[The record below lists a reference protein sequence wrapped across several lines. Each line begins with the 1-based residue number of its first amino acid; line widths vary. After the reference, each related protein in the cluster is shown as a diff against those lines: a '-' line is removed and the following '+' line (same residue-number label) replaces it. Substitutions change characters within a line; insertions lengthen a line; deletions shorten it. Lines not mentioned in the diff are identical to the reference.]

1 MRRYVKKSA
10 ALFLC
15 MLILFSITGCNAVY
29 RNASDI
35 FGSETDG
42 IWGKT
47 PAPSSSASAMS
58 TQEGVSGTWTVMLY
72 LNGSDLE
79 SQGGEGTSSL
89 QSIVNADLPE
99 SINVLIYTGGTSSW
113 NNDVVSPEANQIWLV
128 ENNDLTLLETQEP
141 ASMGESATL
150 SGFISYAQTNYP
162 ADHKALLLWD
172 HGGGS
177 VIGFGAD
184 ELYGYDGLYLS
195 EMSEAF
201 SSVDDGQ
208 PFELIGFDACLMA
221 SAEMAAVA
229 APYAKYMVAS
239 EEVEP
244 GSGWDYGYLLEAL
257 AADTGMTG
265 AELGMAITDGYF
277 ARSAGSG
284 MEGDL
289 TCSVIDLSRIDA
301 IEQQLAAYV
310 SSLDGQLAQPQ
321 TVQSLSQA
329 RIGADKYGEEPGAT
343 GTETLNMID
352 FYNFIQLQNGGAAAD
367 QLMAAIQDAVV
378 YERSGEQQV
387 NSNGLSIYFPL
398 EVPDSSDASLNVYNT
413 IDFCPEYKQFVA
425 DYLTA
430 LGEDVSSMPVDYNS
444 ELIPAA
450 QNGDLSEVGSFYVHL
465 TDAQM
470 DYLSYVYCTLG
481 LYLDDGTIV
490 DLGFDSDLN
499 IDYTDN
505 TVHDNFQG
513 YWTGLNG
520 QFAAVYVMEETEDYV
535 IYSIPVLYKSRDD
548 TSEMD
553 DDDMAII
560 RATWYW
566 DDAYDNGGYYAYN
579 GMYYMNQAYDA
590 PSTKLAIEPVAGDV
604 VTPIYWP
611 YYAADGDY
619 ESYYTAD
626 PYTLRDEGIVLDW
639 IELPS
644 GSYQYGFM
652 FYDVYGGEHYSE
664 MTDFDV

>member
-1 MRRYVKKSA
+1 MRHFYRQSA

-15 MLILFSITGCNAVY
+15 VVILVSIAGCNALY
-29 RNASDI
+29 RNASDV
-35 FGSETDG
+35 FGPETDG
-42 IWGKT
+42 VWGRT
-47 PAPSSSASAMS
+47 PAPSVTSAPSAK
-58 TQEGVSGTWTVMLY
+58 GVPGTWTVLLY

-89 QSIVNADLPE
+89 QSILNTDLPE
-99 SINVLIYTGGTSSW
+99 SINVLIYTGGTSQW
-113 NNDVVSPEANQIWLV
+113 NNDTVDAGANQIWLAK
-128 ENNDLTLLETQEP
+128 NNDLTLLETLGPQ
-141 ASMGESATL
+141 SMGESGTL
-150 SGFISYAQTNYP
+150 SGFISYAQTHYP
-162 ADHKALLLWD
+162 ADHKALLMWD

-184 ELYGYDGLYLS
+184 ELYNYDGLTLS
-195 EMSEAF
+195 EMTDAF
-201 SSVDDGQ
+201 AAADDGQ
-208 PFELIGFDACLMA
+208 PFELLGFDACLMA
-221 SAEMAAVA
+221 SVEMAAVA
-229 APYAKYMVAS
+229 APYAKYLVAS

-244 GSGWDYGYLLEAL
+244 GSGWDYGSLLDAL
-257 AADTGMTG
+257 AANTGMTG
-265 AELGMAITDGYF
+265 AELGTVITDGYF

-289 TCSVIDLSRIDA
+289 TCSVIDLSKVDA
-301 IEQQLAAYV
+301 IEAQLAAYAA
-310 SSLDGQLAQPQ
+310 SLDGQLAQPL
-321 TVQSLSQA
+321 TVQTLSKA
-329 RIGADKYGEEPGAT
+329 RQNADKYGEEPGTT

-352 FYNFIQLQNGGAAAD
+352 FYHFISLQEGGTAAQ
-367 QLMAAIQDAVV
+367 QLMSAIQNAVV
-378 YERSGEQQV
+378 YERSGAQQV

-398 EVPDSSDASLNVYNT
+398 TVPQSGDASLNIYNT
-413 IDFCPEYKQFVA
+413 IDFCPEYKQFVL

-430 LGEDVSSMPVDYNS
+430 LNEDASEMPVQYDS
-444 ELIPAA
+444 ELIPAS
-450 QNGDLSEVGSFYVHL
+450 QDGDLSEVGSFYVHL

-505 TVHDNFQG
+505 TIHDNFQG
-513 YWTGLNG
+513 YWTGING

-535 IYSIPVLYKSRDD
+535 IYSIPLLYKSKSDMSETDD
-548 TSEMD
+548 S
-553 DDDMAII
+553 DMAII

-566 DDAYDNGGYYAYN
+566 DSTYENGGYYQYN
-579 GMYYMNQAYDA
+579 GMYYTSQEYDA
-590 PSTKLAIEPVAGDV
+590 PSTKLSIDPVAGDV
-604 VTPIYWP
+604 ITPIYWP
-611 YYAADGDY
+611 YYTADGNYD
-619 ESYYTAD
+619 SYYTAD
-626 PYTLRDEGIVLDW
+626 PYTLGADGIVLDW
-639 IELPS
+639 IELPT

>member
-1 MRRYVKKSA
+1 MRLIHRRA
-10 ALFLC
+10 AAFFLC
-15 MLILFSITGCNAVY
+15 ILILFSITGCNAFY
-29 RNASDI
+29 RKASEV
-35 FGSETDG
+35 FGPETDG
-42 IWGKT
+42 VWGNT
-47 PAPSSSASAMS
+47 PIPSSTVSAAPAN
-58 TQEGVSGTWTVMLY
+58 EGTPGTWTVMLY

-89 QSIVNADLPE
+89 QSIMNSSLPE
-99 SINVLIYTGGTSSW
+99 SINVLIYTGGTSQW
-113 NNDVVSPEANQIWLV
+113 NNDVVSADSNQIWLV
-128 ENNDLTLLETQEP
+128 KNNDLTLLETLE
-141 ASMGESATL
+141 AHSLGESGTL
-150 SGFISYAQTNYP
+150 SDFISYAQTHYP
-162 ADHKALLLWD
+162 ADHKALLMWN

-184 ELYGYDGLYLS
+184 ELHNYDSLYLS
-195 EMSEAF
+195 ELTDAF
-201 SSVDDGQ
+201 SSAYDGQ

-221 SAEMAAVA
+221 SVEMAAVA
-229 APYAKYMVAS
+229 APYAHYLVAS

-244 GSGWDYGYLLEAL
+244 GSGWDYEYLLEAL

-265 AELGMAITDGYF
+265 AELGKAITDGYF
-277 ARSAGSG
+277 TRSAGGG

-289 TCSVIDLSRIDA
+289 TCSVIDLSKIDA
-301 IEQQLAAYV
+301 IEAQLAAYA
-310 SSLDGQLAQPQ
+310 SSLDGQLAQPL
-321 TVQSLSQA
+321 TVQTLSKA
-329 RIGADKYGEEPGAT
+329 RQNADKYGEEPGAT

-352 FYNFIQLQNGGAAAD
+352 FYHFISLQEGGAAAD

-398 EVPDSSDASLNVYNT
+398 EAPQSGDASLDVYST
-413 IDFCPEYKQFVA
+413 IDFCPEYKQFIV
-425 DYLTA
+425 DYLAA
-430 LGEDVSSMPVDYNS
+430 LKEDASQMPVEYDS
-444 ELIPAA
+444 ALIPAS
-450 QNGDLSEVGSFYVHL
+450 QSGDLSEVGSFYVHL

-481 LYLDDGTIV
+481 LYLDDGMIV
-490 DLGFDSDLN
+490 DLGFDSDLS

-505 TVHDNFQG
+505 TIHDNFQG
-513 YWTGLNG
+513 YWTGING

-535 IYSIPVLYKSRDD
+535 IYNIPVLYKSKDD
-548 TSEMD
+548 LSEAD

-566 DDAYDNGGYYAYN
+566 DNTYDNGGYYEYN
-579 GMYYMNQAYDA
+579 GMYYMNQEYDA
-590 PSTKLAIEPVAGDV
+590 PSTKLSIELTAGDV

-611 YYAADGDY
+611 YYASDGDY

-626 PYTLRDEGIVLDW
+626 PYTLGADGIVLDW

-664 MTDFDV
+664 MMDFDM

>member
-1 MRRYVKKSA
+1 MRPNHRKTV

-15 MLILFSITGCNAVY
+15 TLILFSLTGCNAFY
-29 RNASDI
+29 RNAADV
-35 FGSETDG
+35 FGPETDG
-42 IWGKT
+42 VWGKT
-47 PAPSSSASAMS
+47 PGPSSISSVAP
-58 TQEGVSGTWTVMLY
+58 TDERIPGTWTVMLY

-79 SQGGEGTSSL
+79 SEGAEGTASL
-89 QSIVNADLPE
+89 QSIVSADLPE
-99 SINVLIYTGGTSSW
+99 GINVLIYTGGTAQW

-128 ENNDLTLLETQEP
+128 KNNDLTLLETLKPQ
-141 ASMGESATL
+141 SMGESATL
-150 SGFISYAQTNYP
+150 AAFISYAQASYP
-162 ADHKALLLWD
+162 ADHKALLMWD

-184 ELYGYDGLYLS
+184 ELYDYDGLYLS
-195 EMSEAF
+195 EMTDAF
-201 SSVDDGQ
+201 SSAYDGQ

-221 SAEMAAVA
+221 SVEMAAVA
-229 APYAKYMVAS
+229 APYAKYLVAS

-244 GSGWDYGYLLEAL
+244 GSGWDYGHLLQAL
-257 AADTGMTG
+257 SADTGMTG
-265 AELGMAITDGYF
+265 AELGTVITDGYF
-277 ARSAGSG
+277 ERSAGSG

-289 TCSVIDLSRIDA
+289 TCSVVDLSKIGV
-301 IEQQLAAYV
+301 IEEQLAAYA
-310 SSLDGQLAQPQ
+310 SSLDGQLAEPL
-321 TVQSLSQA
+321 TVQTLSKA
-329 RIGADKYGEEPGAT
+329 RQNADKYGEEPGAA

-352 FYNFIQLQNGGAAAD
+352 FYHFISLQEGGDAAE
-367 QLMAAIQDAVV
+367 QLMAAIEDAVV
-378 YERSGEQQV
+378 YERSGDQQV
-387 NSNGLSIYFPL
+387 NSYGLSIYFPL
-398 EVPDSSDASLNVYNT
+398 EVPQSGDASLDVYNT
-413 IDFCPEYKQFVA
+413 IDFCPEYKEFVV
-425 DYLTA
+425 DYLAA
-430 LGEDVSSMPVDYNS
+430 LDEDASEMPVDYNS

-513 YWTGLNG
+513 YWTGING
-520 QFAAVYVMEETEDYV
+520 QFAAVYVMEETDDYV
-535 IYSIPVLYKSRDD
+535 IYSIPVLYKSKDD
-548 TSEMD
+548 ASETD
-553 DDDMAII
+553 DDNMAII

-566 DDAYDNGGYYAYN
+566 DSTYENGGYYEYN
-579 GMYYMNQAYDA
+579 GMYSMNQEYDA
-590 PSTKLAIEPVAGDV
+590 PSTKLTIEPAAGDV

-619 ESYYTAD
+619 DSYYTAD
-626 PYTLRDEGIVLDW
+626 PYTLGDEGIVLGW

-652 FYDVYGGEHYSE
+652 FYDVYGNEHYSE